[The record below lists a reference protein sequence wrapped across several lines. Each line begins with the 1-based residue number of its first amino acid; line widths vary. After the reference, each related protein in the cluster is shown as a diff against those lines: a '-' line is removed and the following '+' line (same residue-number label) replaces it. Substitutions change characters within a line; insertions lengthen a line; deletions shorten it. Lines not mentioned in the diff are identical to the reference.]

1 MTEPVPGI
9 RPTPNQMEGRARR
22 KKKKKKHREGTL
34 GVTRQAGGAGCLS
47 DDDDVEMKSDVSNQG
62 ESSDGSKI

>member
-22 KKKKKKHREGTL
+22 KKTKKTREGTL
-34 GVTRQAGGAGCLS
+34 GITRQAGGAGCLS
-47 DDDDVEMKSDVSNQG
+47 DNDVEMKSDVSNQG